1 MNLNLECLLVFVS
14 NLSQRRLGKSTQKFL
29 NVANWSRKDI
39 EFVWFNQKWIL
50 RYLLKKLFKIKSPLL
65 KPYLFC
71 VVAQHSFVRNTRNWN
86 TWPSFLKFFVKRC
99 EFFVSSISVP
109 FAFGIKT
116 NTMIFH
122 VIPHFGRKAYC
133 MLHFRLCFE
142 NVVFLLK
149 EIVA

>member
-1 MNLNLECLLVFVS
+1 MNLYLECFLVFLR

-39 EFVWFNQKWIL
+39 EFIWFNQKWIL
-50 RYLLKKLFKIKSPLL
+50 RYLLKKLLQVKSPLL

-71 VVAQHSFVRNTRNWN
+71 VVAHNSFVWN
-86 TWPSFLKFFVKRC
+86 TWNGNSRPSFLKFFVQRC

-109 FAFGIKT
+109 FAFWIKT

-122 VIPHFGRKAYC
+122 VIPYFRRKAYC